1 MFKFKRTSRLRPFV
15 DFTPL
20 IDCAFTLIIFFAVTT
35 TMITAYTGMKINLPK
50 KSQVE
55 DLPKYV
61 QISVKRGD
69 AGYSVFFKDMQVQEE
84 TLGDMIKNELVKNPE
99 ASFVVAAEP
108 EVVYDNVIKVVDIA
122 NEAGATKIA
131 LQLNRKGNEK
141 EAER

>member
-1 MFKFKRTSRLRPFV
+1 M
-15 DFTPL
+15 
-20 IDCAFTLIIFFAVTT
+20 
-35 TMITAYTGMKINLPK
+35 
-50 KSQVE
+50 
-55 DLPKYV
+55 
-61 QISVKRGD
+61 KRGD